1 MFLLCFILV
10 KVLSFT
16 NMHEISYTHNVN
28 IVDHMSRINTTKIW
42 IKLLQ
47 FPLQEILMA
56 KQHYLSTYVVRL
68 PAKIIAMMQ
77 WCVPRS
83 QVKTPTI
90 LYHVKHYAPCGYIQI
105 AADIKKDLSSWKI
118 VIPANL
124 QVQMNFLVFEMDVSQ
139 RRCEQSAFFLSC
151 YDFAVSQWRSPDK
164 WIFCGYRKP
173 WYETVPSSTV
183 NMSLRHRN
191 VQQRSNIT
199 LMYTSLERE
208 VANIYIMHANI
219 SQHLVLYPVNI
230 MCNLPVSQDVR
241 NWLIVVEY
249 GFRIRVSSLFV
260 CCSSNRVIIYD
271 GFQDTF
277 SMRYKEDS
285 AGESYHRYLNL
296 YSNYF
301 QMTLY
306 LYVEEMNYLPY
317 HHILLKA
324 NFDRSFLRAKQALIG
339 SISTIANNGSIL
351 YDVYSLAMMS
361 DGKMYPNVSFNV
373 RKFYGWNEGSCKFG
387 GYLIVEAKYY
397 LDDGVKYK
405 LGPFCSKSFSTEP
418 FVGTHGHKNIIFGK
432 REIYIILYA
441 FGPLYALDI
450 DLVVVPSMCEGVFEL
465 PYSCLHSSL
474 TKQHIFNHDNN
485 NYQVKCYKTI
495 RRSNKVYSEFS
506 FSRVVNCIILQGIS
520 YNQFEEERYEIISTV
535 NAEVK
540 VTRALPFLPLGETD
554 AKSAAFVSFYG
565 TNTDVYNITH
575 HNSSFQTTVDSITIL
590 QLRIIN
596 WATHQ
601 RFTYSISVNATVPS
615 GITCSNSSHRK
626 EHLDTHNGKLYKTI
640 VIPDICGSLL
650 LQLPCVLL
658 IKLYIGHT
666 QFDGYIMHIEISKN
680 DLNRWKIS
688 DTLDTVTIAN
698 YDRGV
703 CHTVNLTS
711 QMVRLVIRRSFG
723 IIVEKTTSTGS
734 FVMEFRI
741 EKFKVYSGIGLWI
754 TGNQK
759 YSGIT
764 VSINHFSAI
773 SHYYLV
779 VHRFIF

>member
-1 MFLLCFILV
+1 
-10 KVLSFT
+10 
-16 NMHEISYTHNVN
+16 MHEISYTNNVN
-28 IVDHMSRINTTKIW
+28 ILDHISRINTTKIW

-47 FPLQEILMA
+47 FPLQETLMA
-56 KQHYLSTYVVRL
+56 KQHYLSTYLARL

-105 AADIKKDLSSWKI
+105 AADIKKNFSSWEI
-118 VIPANL
+118 EIPANL
-124 QVQMNFLVFEMDVSQ
+124 RIQMNFLVFEMDVSQ
-139 RRCEQSAFFLSC
+139 RRCEQSAFFLVY
-151 YDFAVSQWRSPDK
+151 YDYAVSQWIFPDE

-173 WYETVPSSTV
+173 WYETAPSSAIS
-183 NMSLRHRN
+183 MLLRHRN

-199 LMYTSLERE
+199 LMYTSLQRE
-208 VANIYIMHANI
+208 VANVYIINANI
-219 SQHLVLYPVNI
+219 SQHLVLYAVNI
-230 MCNLPVSQDVR
+230 MYNLPVSQDVR

-249 GFRIRVSSLFV
+249 GFRIQVSSLFV

-271 GFQDTF
+271 GFQETF

-306 LYVEEMNYLPY
+306 FYVNELNYLPY
-317 HHILLKA
+317 DQIILEA
-324 NFDRSFLRAKQALIG
+324 NFDRSFLRVKQATIG

-351 YDVYSLAMMS
+351 YVAYSLAMIS
-361 DGKMYPNVSFNV
+361 NGKLYPNVSLKV
-373 RKFYGWNEGSCKFG
+373 RKFSGWNEGSCKFG

-397 LDDGVKYK
+397 LDDGPKYI
-405 LGPFCSKSFSTEP
+405 LGPFCSKSFPTEP
-418 FVGTHGHKNIIFGK
+418 FVGTHGHKNIVFGK
-432 REIYIILYA
+432 HEIYIILYA

-450 DLVVVPSMCEGVFEL
+450 DLVVLPSMCEGIFEL

-474 TKQHIFNHDNN
+474 TKQHIFNLDNN

-495 RRSNKVYSEFS
+495 RRTNKVFSEFS
-506 FSRVVNCIILQGIS
+506 FSNVVNCIILQGIS
-520 YNQFEEERYEIISTV
+520 YSQFEEERYEIISTV

-575 HNSSFQTTVDSITIL
+575 HNSSFQTTVDSIAIL

-596 WATHQ
+596 WVTHQ
-601 RFTYSISVNATVPS
+601 RFAYSISINATVPS

-626 EHLDTHNGKLYKTI
+626 EHLGTHDGKLYKRI

-650 LQLPCVLL
+650 LHLPCVL
-658 IKLYIGHT
+658 IFKLYIRHPK
-666 QFDGYIMHIEISKN
+666 FDGYIMHIEISKN
-680 DLNRWKIS
+680 DLNRWNIS
-688 DTLDTVTIAN
+688 ETLDTVTIAN
-698 YDRGV
+698 DAHGV
-703 CHTVNLTS
+703 CHTVNFPT
-711 QMVRLVIRRSFG
+711 QMVRLGIHRSFG
-723 IIVEKTTSTGS
+723 IIAEKYTSSGS
-734 FVMEFRI
+734 FVIEYRI
-741 EKFKVYSGIGLWI
+741 ESFKVYSKIGLRWI
-754 TGNQK
+754 TENRTD
-759 YSGIT
+759 SVIT

-773 SHYYLV
+773 LHYSLT
-779 VHRFIF
+779 VHRIIF